1 MSDSEIDRVPKTTL
15 DCWKAELSEWMVP
28 GAFRSRVDAI
38 IRPLPR
44 HIFFRQGG
52 LAFLRDAWIAG
63 KVANA
68 LSSRLVR
75 LVPHARPDFEVQK
88 DREMS
93 EQFEVTEAD
102 MDGRRRGDEID
113 LHALEPDPV
122 ENWQRRFEAI
132 PAALNRVVAKKVSKD
147 YPPGVSLVIYLNLG
161 CYGAY
166 TAEGLP
172 IISESTSAARAKFRS
187 VFVMWEGV
195 LYKFW
200 EGGKPATE
208 RWPIAQPDDF

>member
-1 MSDSEIDRVPKTTL
+1 
-15 DCWKAELSEWMVP
+15 
-28 GAFRSRVDAI
+28 
-38 IRPLPR
+38 
-44 HIFFRQGG
+44 
-52 LAFLRDAWIAG
+52 
-63 KVANA
+63 
-68 LSSRLVR
+68 
-75 LVPHARPDFEVQK
+75 
-88 DREMS
+88 MS